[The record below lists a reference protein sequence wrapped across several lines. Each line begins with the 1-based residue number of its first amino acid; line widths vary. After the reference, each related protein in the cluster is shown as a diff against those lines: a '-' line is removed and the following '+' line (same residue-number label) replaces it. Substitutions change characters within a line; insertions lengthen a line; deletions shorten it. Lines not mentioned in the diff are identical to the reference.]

1 MNKGMK
7 KVIPF
12 VLFATLLSGCSKD
25 LTIKDG
31 EDKTVVKENAE
42 YELDL
47 TNYQEIF
54 DDLFASNGAETASKE
69 LVYRIAKQVVET
81 IDSTDEK
88 TKKLEQREQFLN
100 FL

>member
-54 DDLFASNGAETASKE
+54 DDLFEN
-69 LVYRIAKQVVET
+69 Y
-81 IDSTDEK
+81 
-88 TKKLEQREQFLN
+88 
-100 FL
+100 